1 MVVSNR
7 LKSSFSFLF
16 FLLASASASAQA
28 NTYAGAIFSYT
39 STEYNIDG
47 TSAESGRPLLF
58 QAQIGHYFNDYV
70 ALEGRYGVSTGRS
83 GGISVDGLAS
93 LLVKG
98 NVPITDQTAIYALVG
113 GSSAKLDQQNK
124 GSSTETGMSFGL
136 GAHYALGKQ
145 TALTLEYLNSLNT
158 DKARIGGVNLAFQ
171 YRF

>member
-1 MVVSNR
+1 MVCKG
-7 LKSSFSFLF
+7 LKTSVSFL
-16 FLLASASASAQA
+16 LLLLLSTGSQA
-28 NTYAGAIFSYT
+28 GTYAGAIFSYT
-39 STEYNIDG
+39 STEYNFDG
-47 TSAESGRPLLF
+47 SSAQSGRPLLF
-58 QAQIGHYFNDYV
+58 QAQIGHYFNDFV

-98 NVPITDQTAIYALVG
+98 NVPVTDQTAIYALIG
-113 GSSAKLDQQNK
+113 GSSAKLDQQNI
-124 GSSTETGMSFGL
+124 GNSTETGMSFGL

>member
-1 MVVSNR
+1 MAGSKYVKTFVSC
-7 LKSSFSFLF
+7 LFL
-16 FLLASASASAQA
+16 LLASASATA

-39 STEYNIDG
+39 STEYNFDDA
-47 TSAESGRPLLF
+47 SSQSGRPLLF
-58 QAQIGHYFNDYV
+58 QAQLGHYFNDFI

-98 NVPITDQTAIYALVG
+98 NVPVTDQVAMYALLG
-113 GSSAKLDQQNK
+113 GSSVKLDQQNI
-124 GSSTETGMSFGL
+124 GNSTETGMSFGL

-145 TALTLEYLNSLNT
+145 TALTLEYLNSINT
-158 DKARIGGVNLAFQ
+158 SKAKIGGVNLAFQ